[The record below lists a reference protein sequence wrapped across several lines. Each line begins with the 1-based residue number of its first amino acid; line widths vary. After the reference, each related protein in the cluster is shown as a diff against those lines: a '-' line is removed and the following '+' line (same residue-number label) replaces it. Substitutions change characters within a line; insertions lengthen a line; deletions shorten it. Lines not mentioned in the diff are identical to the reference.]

1 MCHLIQQDTDAVD
14 EKTRT
19 LFATLAY
26 RMISKAAEQIQ
37 IEQVLHILASCSGGF
52 SAYLSTGSVAVS
64 WQGIIHAGR
73 GCPPRLCPQLDWT
86 SCGDGQIAAR
96 RYT

>member
-1 MCHLIQQDTDAVD
+1 MGLRKSFPKERNYEFWNIMMCHLIQQDTDAVD

-37 IEQVLHILASCSGGF
+37 TEQVLHTFTL
-52 SAYLSTGSVAVS
+52 
-64 WQGIIHAGR
+64 
-73 GCPPRLCPQLDWT
+73 
-86 SCGDGQIAAR
+86 AR
-96 RYT
+96 RVLGLRYVS